1 MLLLKYVIMKGY
13 AAIDD
18 FLFLPSEGSP
28 SDDQCT
34 VLPEVKII
42 IIIIIIT
49 MVEEINLNGKI
60 QHGNFVSSFVILSGA
75 IIAIHSTLT
84 LSLFVFRHINQI
96 IPDLGDSSGAPF

>member
-1 MLLLKYVIMKGY
+1 MEK
-13 AAIDD
+13 
-18 FLFLPSEGSP
+18 
-28 SDDQCT
+28 
-34 VLPEVKII
+34 
-42 IIIIIIT
+42 
-49 MVEEINLNGKI
+49 N

>member
-42 IIIIIIT
+42 IIIITT
-49 MVEEINLNGKI
+49 MVVGINLN
-60 QHGNFVSSFVILSGA
+60 
-75 IIAIHSTLT
+75 
-84 LSLFVFRHINQI
+84 
-96 IPDLGDSSGAPF
+96 

>member
-1 MLLLKYVIMKGY
+1 MKGY

-42 IIIIIIT
+42 IIIIT
-49 MVEEINLNGKI
+49 MVEEINLKN
-60 QHGNFVSSFVILSGA
+60 
-75 IIAIHSTLT
+75 STW
-84 LSLFVFRHINQI
+84 
-96 IPDLGDSSGAPF
+96 